1 MLFQSY
7 IFILLFFPL
16 CLLGFWGLKRQKL
29 LQLWLIAFSLWFYG
43 AASPYYLLLLLGS
56 IAWNYAFFRAIER
69 GIGRVTERVSGS
81 AMERAEYGMERDS
94 SRKKLLL
101 GIGIAGNLALLCF
114 FKYFNAISAGWSQ
127 MKGLEDPILQLALPL
142 GISFFTFQQIGF
154 LADAYKGEVGAC
166 SLREYVLFVSFF
178 PYVSSGP
185 IVNAQEMLPQYRQIG
200 RQRLDWAKFSGGLY
214 LFALGLSKKVL
225 LADTFGKAVDA
236 GYGNVAGLSGTDAWL
251 VMLFYTLQLYF
262 DFSGYCDMAVGLG
275 KMIGLEVAENF
286 DAPFHSASVKEF
298 WRRWHMTLGRF
309 FTRYVYIPL
318 GGNRRGKMRT
328 LCNVMIVMLLSGLW
342 HGAAW
347 TFVLWGFLHGVG
359 MIWDNLEHPHL
370 PKKWMRQAATFA
382 YVCMT
387 FVFFRAESIAQGI
400 DVLKSIV
407 SLKWNGFVFQM
418 ASALDMTECYMITKA
433 LSMKLPGLL
442 SWFWLGIF
450 VVLIAI
456 CFRVLSGEKVS
467 GVVALQR
474 QKGYGRLYPVLLAVL
489 FTWSMIS
496 MTGVSEYLYF
506 SF

>member
-43 AASPYYLLLLLGS
+43 AASPYYLLLLGS
-56 IAWNYAFFRAIER
+56 IAWNYTFFRAIER

-94 SRKKLLL
+94 SRERLLL

-387 FVFFRAESIAQGI
+387 FVFFRAESIAQGV

-418 ASALDMTECYMITKA
+418 ASALDLTEFYMITKA

>member
-43 AASPYYLLLLLGS
+43 AASPYYLLLLGS
-56 IAWNYAFFRAIER
+56 IAWNYTFFRAIER

-94 SRKKLLL
+94 SRERLLL

-418 ASALDMTECYMITKA
+418 ASALDLTEFYMITKA

>member
-29 LQLWLIAFSLWFYG
+29 LQLWLIGFSLWFYG

-94 SRKKLLL
+94 SRERLLL

-262 DFSGYCDMAVGLG
+262 DFSGYCDMGRGIAHMLG
-275 KMIGLEVAENF
+275 MELPVNF
-286 DAPFHSASVKEF
+286 DSPYKASNIIEF
-298 WRRWHMTLGRF
+298 WRRWHISLSTWFREYL
-309 FTRYVYIPL
+309 YIPL
-318 GGNRRGKMRT
+318 GGNRKGQVRT
-328 LCNVMIVMLLSGLW
+328 YVNLLIVFFATGLW
-342 HGAAW
+342 HGA
-347 TFVLWGFLHGVG
+347 G
-359 MIWDNLEHPHL
+359 
-370 PKKWMRQAATFA
+370 ATFIIWGLYHGLFLVVERMGLGKLLEKNCFRGLNHIYTA
-382 YVCMT
+382 LVVVVGW
-387 FVFFRAESIAQGI
+387 VFFRADTLADAKVILHQMFTWENGI
-400 DVLKSIV
+400 YPA
-407 SLKWNGFVFQM
+407 SLFVNR
-418 ASALDMTECYMITKA
+418 KV
-433 LSMKLPGLL
+433 
-442 SWFWLGIF
+442 IF
-450 VVLIAI
+450 
-456 CFRVLSGEKVS
+456 
-467 GVVALQR
+467 
-474 QKGYGRLYPVLLAVL
+474 LAVL
-489 FTWSMIS
+489 
-496 MTGVSEYLYF
+496 GVLLSGIVQSICPKLREHLYEKEVTKTVDIVIMAVLLFLCTMYLVSSTYNPFIYF
-506 SF
+506 RF

>member
-81 AMERAEYGMERDS
+81 AMERAEYGMECDS
-94 SRKKLLL
+94 SRKRLLL

-200 RQRLDWAKFSGGLY
+200 RQRPDWEKFAGGLY

>member
-94 SRKKLLL
+94 SRKRLLL

-387 FVFFRAESIAQGI
+387 FVFFRAESIEQGV

-418 ASALDMTECYMITKA
+418 ASALDLTEFYMITKA